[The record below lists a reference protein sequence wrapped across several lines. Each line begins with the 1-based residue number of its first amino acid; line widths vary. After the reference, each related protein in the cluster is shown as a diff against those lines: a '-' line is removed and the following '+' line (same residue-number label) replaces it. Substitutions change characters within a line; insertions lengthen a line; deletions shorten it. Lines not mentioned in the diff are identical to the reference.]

1 MEDFS
6 TRLRRIMNERGISQ
20 SELSRLSGIPKSA
33 LSQYMSGLF
42 RPKQDRTLALAKALA
57 VDPAWLLGYDVPSD
71 AAKKSGSGTKKSE
84 EDFHI
89 LDAYKSLSPEERK
102 LVSDYID
109 TLTSAHRGRE
119 KLSRDDSL
127 HSGEVFRAAKSSG
140 GNASPG
146 REQLSEEDLGR
157 ISSAPE
163 TDEDL

>member
-71 AAKKSGSGTKKSE
+71 AAKKIGSGTKKVKRIFIFSTRTNR
-84 EDFHI
+84 FR
-89 LDAYKSLSPEERK
+89 RK
-102 LVSDYID
+102 KENLFQI
-109 TLTSAHRGRE
+109 TST
-119 KLSRDDSL
+119 
-127 HSGEVFRAAKSSG
+127 
-140 GNASPG
+140 P
-146 REQLSEEDLGR
+146 
-157 ISSAPE
+157 
-163 TDEDL
+163 

>member
-84 EDFHI
+84 
-89 LDAYKSLSPEERK
+89 

-146 REQLSEEDLGR
+146 RERLSEEDLGR

>member
-71 AAKKSGSGTKKSE
+71 TAKKSGSGTKKVKRI
-84 EDFHI
+84 FI
-89 LDAYKSLSPEERK
+89 FLTRTNRFRRK
-102 LVSDYID
+102 KENLFQI
-109 TLTSAHRGRE
+109 TST
-119 KLSRDDSL
+119 
-127 HSGEVFRAAKSSG
+127 
-140 GNASPG
+140 P
-146 REQLSEEDLGR
+146 
-157 ISSAPE
+157 
-163 TDEDL
+163 

>member
-42 RPKQDRTLALAKALA
+42 RPKQDRTLSLAKALA
-57 VDPAWLLGYDVPSD
+57 VDPAWLLGYDVPPSG
-71 AAKKSGSGTKKSE
+71 AKKSSSGTKKSE
-84 EDFHI
+84 EELHF
-89 LDAYKSLSPEERK
+89 LNAYRSLSPEERK

-109 TLTSAHRGRE
+109 TLNTTHGGD
-119 KLSRDDSL
+119 KKQNWDDSL
-127 HSGEVFRAAKSSG
+127 RRDEIFRAARSNG
-140 GNASPG
+140 GSASPS
-146 REQLSEEDLGR
+146 REQFSDDNLGR
-157 ISSAPE
+157 IKSAPE

>member
-42 RPKQDRTLALAKALA
+42 RPKQDRTLSLAKALG
-57 VDPAWLLGYDVPSD
+57 VDPAWLLGYDVPPSG
-71 AAKKSGSGTKKSE
+71 AKKSGHGTKKSE
-84 EDFHI
+84 EELHF
-89 LDAYKSLSPEERK
+89 LNAYRSLSPEERK

-109 TLTSAHRGRE
+109 DLNIARDVDKKRIWDNS
-119 KLSRDDSL
+119 LSRK
-127 HSGEVFRAAKSSG
+127 EIFRAARSNG
-140 GNASPG
+140 GSASPG
-146 REQLSEEDLGR
+146 REKFSEEGLGR

>member
-71 AAKKSGSGTKKSE
+71 AAKKSGSGTKKVKRIFIFSTRTNR
-84 EDFHI
+84 FH
-89 LDAYKSLSPEERK
+89 RK
-102 LVSDYID
+102 KENLFQI
-109 TLTSAHRGRE
+109 TST
-119 KLSRDDSL
+119 
-127 HSGEVFRAAKSSG
+127 
-140 GNASPG
+140 P
-146 REQLSEEDLGR
+146 
-157 ISSAPE
+157 
-163 TDEDL
+163 

>member
-119 KLSRDDSL
+119 KLSRDANGSRKKTSD
-127 HSGEVFRAAKSSG
+127 G
-140 GNASPG
+140 
-146 REQLSEEDLGR
+146 
-157 ISSAPE
+157 
-163 TDEDL
+163 